1 LSEPVP
7 PLRSAAPPRK
17 GTGPRRRPGRHR
29 RPGRSL
35 REPGGGRPEWGRLR
49 VRPLARLR
57 SLLGPDNAGAR
68 QTLTALGLSTLT
80 SLVAGAALGAITGT
94 LERLPGLLVLVP
106 AAIGMRGNI
115 FGALGSR
122 LSTAI
127 HTGTFGLAR
136 RRDTVVG
143 QNVLAALILTTVTA
157 VAVAAI
163 AKVVAVALGLSA
175 TIPVLDLVVISV
187 VGALLSSV
195 VVLAFTLGLAAGS
208 VRFGWDLDNVNAP
221 LVASVGDVVGLP
233 SLWLATLL
241 IDFGV
246 VSDIFASALL
256 VGSAAALVVALRSRL
271 ELLVRILRE
280 SVPIL
285 CLAGFISVVAG
296 IAIERRLDSFAAL
309 PALLV
314 LLPGHLSTAGAL
326 GGVLAN
332 RLSSKVHLGLVELA
346 VVPGSEARADIAFV
360 ILLAVPVFVL
370 NAAVAEVAAGL
381 IGVASPGFRLLAA
394 ASVAGGL
401 VAVAFAV
408 LIAYYGTMAAV
419 RLGLDPD
426 TYGVPMVTSS
436 IDLVGAFALVL
447 AIVALGIV

>member
-1 LSEPVP
+1 MAVGKN
-7 PLRSAAPPRK
+7 R
-17 GTGPRRRPGRHR
+17 GPMQRRR
-29 RPGRSL
+29 L
-35 REPGGGRPEWGRLR
+35 
-49 VRPLARLR
+49 RPLVRMR
-57 SLLGPDNAGAR
+57 TLLGPDAAGTR

-122 LSTAI
+122 LSTSI
-127 HTGTFGLAR
+127 HTGTFGLSR
-136 RRDTVVG
+136 RSDTVVG
-143 QNVLAALILTTVTA
+143 QNVLAAVVLTTVTG
-157 VAVAAI
+157 VILAAI
-163 AKVVAVALGLSA
+163 AKVVSVALGVSG

-195 VVLAFTLGLAAGS
+195 VVLVFTLGLAAGS
-208 VRFGWDLDNVNAP
+208 VRYGWDLDNVNAP

-241 IDFGV
+241 IGFGAV
-246 VSDIFASALL
+246 TDVLGIVL
-256 VGSAAALVVALRSRL
+256 VAMSVAALAVALRSSL

-285 CLAGFISVVAG
+285 CLAGLISVVAG
-296 IAIERRLDSFAAL
+296 IAIERRLGAFTAL

-332 RLSSKVHLGLVELA
+332 RLSSKIHLG
-346 VVPGSEARADIAFV
+346 VVHVTAMPGREARSDISFV
-360 ILLAVPVFVL
+360 VLLAVPVFAA
-370 NAAVAEVAAGL
+370 NAVVAEAAANL
-381 IGVASPGFRLLAA
+381 IGVASPGLGLLVAASLIGGLLA
-394 ASVAGGL
+394 V
-401 VAVAFAV
+401 VFAV
-408 LIAYYGTMAAV
+408 LIAYYGTLIAV

-436 IDLVGAFALVL
+436 IDLVGAFGLIL
-447 AIVALGIV
+447 AIVALGIGS

>member
-1 LSEPVP
+1 MQQ
-7 PLRSAAPPRK
+7 R
-17 GTGPRRRPGRHR
+17 
-29 RPGRSL
+29 
-35 REPGGGRPEWGRLR
+35 R

-57 SLLGPDNAGAR
+57 ILLGPDAAGTR

-80 SLVAGAALGAITGT
+80 SLAAGAALGAITGT

-122 LSTAI
+122 LSTSI
-127 HTGTFGLAR
+127 HTGTFGLSR
-136 RRDTVVG
+136 RPDTVVG
-143 QNVLAALILTTVTA
+143 QNVLAALTLTTVTA
-157 VAVAAI
+157 VVIAAI
-163 AKVVAVALGLSA
+163 AKVVAVALGVSG
-175 TIPVLDLVVISV
+175 TIAVLDLVVISV

-195 VVLAFTLGLAAGS
+195 VVLVFTLGLAAGS

-241 IDFGV
+241 VGFGV
-246 VSDIFASALL
+246 VTDLIGIVLVVASVAT
-256 VGSAAALVVALRSRL
+256 LVVALRSSL

-280 SVPIL
+280 SIPIL
-285 CLAGFISVVAG
+285 TLAGFISVVAG
-296 IAIERRLDSFAAL
+296 IAIEGRLEAFSAL

-332 RLSSKVHLGLVELA
+332 RLSSKIHLGVVA
-346 VVPGSEARADIAFV
+346 PAAVPGREARADIAFV
-360 ILLAVPVFVL
+360 IVLAAPVFAV
-370 NAAVAEVAAGL
+370 NAAVAEAAARL
-381 IGVASPGFRLLAA
+381 IGVASPGLGL
-394 ASVAGGL
+394 L
-401 VAVAFAV
+401 VAVSLIGGMLAVVVAV
-408 LIAYYGTMAAV
+408 LIAYYGTLVAV
-419 RLGLDPD
+419 NLGLDPD

-436 IDLVGAFALVL
+436 IDLVGAFGLIL
-447 AIVALGIV
+447 AIVALGIA

>member
-1 LSEPVP
+1 MAVGKN
-7 PLRSAAPPRK
+7 R
-17 GTGPRRRPGRHR
+17 GPMQRRR
-29 RPGRSL
+29 L
-35 REPGGGRPEWGRLR
+35 
-49 VRPLARLR
+49 RPLVRMR
-57 SLLGPDNAGAR
+57 TLLGPDAAGTR

-122 LSTAI
+122 LSTSI
-127 HTGTFGLAR
+127 HTGTFGLSR
-136 RRDTVVG
+136 RSDTVVG
-143 QNVLAALILTTVTA
+143 QNVLAAVVLTTVTG
-157 VAVAAI
+157 VILAAI
-163 AKVVAVALGLSA
+163 AKVVSVALGVSG

-195 VVLAFTLGLAAGS
+195 VVLVFTLGLAAGS
-208 VRFGWDLDNVNAP
+208 VRYGWDLDNVNAP

-241 IDFGV
+241 IGFGAV
-246 VSDIFASALL
+246 TDVLGIVL
-256 VGSAAALVVALRSRL
+256 VAMSVAALAVALRSSL

-285 CLAGFISVVAG
+285 CLAGLISVVAG
-296 IAIERRLDSFAAL
+296 IAIERRLGAFTAL

-332 RLSSKVHLGLVELA
+332 RLSSKIHLG
-346 VVPGSEARADIAFV
+346 VVQVTAMPGREARSDISFV
-360 ILLAVPVFVL
+360 VLLAVPVFAA
-370 NAAVAEVAAGL
+370 NAVVAEAAANL
-381 IGVASPGFRLLAA
+381 IGVASPGLGLLVAASLIGGLLA
-394 ASVAGGL
+394 V
-401 VAVAFAV
+401 VFAV
-408 LIAYYGTMAAV
+408 LIAYYGTLIAV

-436 IDLVGAFALVL
+436 IDLVGAFGLIL
-447 AIVALGIV
+447 AIVALGIGS

>member
-1 LSEPVP
+1 M
-7 PLRSAAPPRK
+7 R
-17 GTGPRRRPGRHR
+17 T
-29 RPGRSL
+29 
-35 REPGGGRPEWGRLR
+35 
-49 VRPLARLR
+49 
-57 SLLGPDNAGAR
+57 LLGPDAAGTR

-122 LSTAI
+122 LSTSI
-127 HTGTFGLAR
+127 HTGTFGLSR
-136 RRDTVVG
+136 RSDTVVG
-143 QNVLAALILTTVTA
+143 QNVLAAVVLTTVTG
-157 VAVAAI
+157 VILAAI
-163 AKVVAVALGLSA
+163 AKVVSVALGVSG

-195 VVLAFTLGLAAGS
+195 VVLVFTLGLAAGS
-208 VRFGWDLDNVNAP
+208 VRYGWDLDNVNAP

-241 IDFGV
+241 IGFGAV
-246 VSDIFASALL
+246 TDVLGIVL
-256 VGSAAALVVALRSRL
+256 VAMSVAALAVALRSSL

-285 CLAGFISVVAG
+285 CLAGLISVVAG
-296 IAIERRLDSFAAL
+296 IAIERRLGAFTAL

-332 RLSSKVHLGLVELA
+332 RLSSKIHLG
-346 VVPGSEARADIAFV
+346 VVQVTAMPGREARSDISFV
-360 ILLAVPVFVL
+360 VLLAVPVFAA
-370 NAAVAEVAAGL
+370 NAVVAEAAANL
-381 IGVASPGFRLLAA
+381 IGVASPGLGL
-394 ASVAGGL
+394 L
-401 VAVAFAV
+401 VAVSLIGGLLAVVFAV
-408 LIAYYGTMAAV
+408 LIAYYGTLIAV

-436 IDLVGAFALVL
+436 IDLVGAFGLIL
-447 AIVALGIV
+447 AIVALGIGS

>member
-1 LSEPVP
+1 M
-7 PLRSAAPPRK
+7 R
-17 GTGPRRRPGRHR
+17 T
-29 RPGRSL
+29 
-35 REPGGGRPEWGRLR
+35 
-49 VRPLARLR
+49 
-57 SLLGPDNAGAR
+57 LLGPDAAGTR

-122 LSTAI
+122 LSTSI
-127 HTGTFGLAR
+127 HTGTFGLSR
-136 RRDTVVG
+136 RSDTVVG
-143 QNVLAALILTTVTA
+143 QNVLAAVVLTTVTG
-157 VAVAAI
+157 VILAAI
-163 AKVVAVALGLSA
+163 AKVVSVALGVSG

-195 VVLAFTLGLAAGS
+195 VVLVFTLGLAAGS
-208 VRFGWDLDNVNAP
+208 VRYGWDLDNVNAP

-241 IDFGV
+241 IGFGAV
-246 VSDIFASALL
+246 TDVLGIVL
-256 VGSAAALVVALRSRL
+256 VAMSVAALAVALRSSL

-285 CLAGFISVVAG
+285 CLAGLISVVAG
-296 IAIERRLDSFAAL
+296 IAIERRLGAFTAL

-332 RLSSKVHLGLVELA
+332 RLSSKIHLG
-346 VVPGSEARADIAFV
+346 VVQVTAMPGREARSDISFV
-360 ILLAVPVFVL
+360 VLLAVPVFAA
-370 NAAVAEVAAGL
+370 NAVVAEAAANL
-381 IGVASPGFRLLAA
+381 IGVASPGLGLLVAASLIGGLLA
-394 ASVAGGL
+394 V
-401 VAVAFAV
+401 VFAV
-408 LIAYYGTMAAV
+408 LIAYYGTLIAV

-436 IDLVGAFALVL
+436 IDLVGAFGLIL
-447 AIVALGIV
+447 AIVALGIGS

>member
-1 LSEPVP
+1 M
-7 PLRSAAPPRK
+7 RA
-17 GTGPRRRPGRHR
+17 
-29 RPGRSL
+29 
-35 REPGGGRPEWGRLR
+35 
-49 VRPLARLR
+49 
-57 SLLGPDNAGAR
+57 LLGPDAAGTR

-122 LSTAI
+122 LSTSI
-127 HTGTFGLAR
+127 HTGTFGLSR
-136 RRDTVVG
+136 RPDTVVG
-143 QNVLAALILTTVTA
+143 QNVLAAVVLTTVTA
-157 VAVAAI
+157 VIIAAI
-163 AKVVAVALGLSA
+163 AKVVSVALGVSA

-195 VVLAFTLGLAAGS
+195 VVLAFTLSLAAGS
-208 VRFGWDLDNVNAP
+208 VRYGWDLDNVNAP

-241 IDFGV
+241 IGFGLVTDVLGV
-246 VSDIFASALL
+246 VL
-256 VGSAAALVVALRSRL
+256 VLTSAAALVVALRSSL
-271 ELLVRILRE
+271 ELLARILRE

-285 CLAGFISVVAG
+285 CLAGLISVVAG
-296 IAIERRLDSFAAL
+296 IAIERRLGAFSAL

-332 RLSSKVHLGLVELA
+332 RLSSKIHLGVVQVA
-346 VVPGSEARADIAFV
+346 AVPGREARADITFV
-360 ILLAVPVFVL
+360 IVLAVPVFAA
-370 NAAVAEVAAGL
+370 NAVVAEAAASL
-381 IGVASPGFRLLAA
+381 IGVASPGLGLLVAASLMGGLLA
-394 ASVAGGL
+394 V
-401 VAVAFAV
+401 VFAV
-408 LIAYYGTMAAV
+408 LIAYYGTLVAV

-436 IDLVGAFALVL
+436 IDLVGAFGLIL
-447 AIVALGIV
+447 AIVALGIGA

>member
-1 LSEPVP
+1 MQ
-7 PLRSAAPPRK
+7 
-17 GTGPRRRPGRHR
+17 RRRL
-29 RPGRSL
+29 RPL
-35 REPGGGRPEWGRLR
+35 TRLR
-49 VRPLARLR
+49 A
-57 SLLGPDNAGAR
+57 LLGPDAADTR

-80 SLVAGAALGAITGT
+80 SLAAGAALGAITGT

-122 LSTAI
+122 LSTSI
-127 HTGTFGLAR
+127 HTGTFGLSR
-136 RRDTVVG
+136 RPDTVVG
-143 QNVLAALILTTVTA
+143 QNVLAALALTTVTA
-157 VAVAAI
+157 VAIAAI
-163 AKVVAVALGLSA
+163 AKVVAVALGVSG

-187 VGALLSSV
+187 VGAILSSV
-195 VVLAFTLGLAAGS
+195 VVLVFTLGLAAGS

-241 IDFGV
+241 VGFGV
-246 VSDIFASALL
+246 VTDLIGIVLVMASVAVL
-256 VGSAAALVVALRSRL
+256 VIALRSSL

-280 SVPIL
+280 SIPIL

-296 IAIERRLDSFAAL
+296 IAIEGRLEAFTAL

-332 RLSSKVHLGLVELA
+332 RLSSKIHLGVVEA
-346 VVPGSEARADIAFV
+346 AAVPGREARADIAFV
-360 ILLAVPVFVL
+360 VLLAAPVFAV
-370 NAAVAEVAAGL
+370 NAAVAEAAARL
-381 IGVASPGFRLLAA
+381 IGVASPGLGLLVA
-394 ASVAGGL
+394 ASLIGGML
-401 VAVAFAV
+401 AVAVAV
-408 LIAYYGTMAAV
+408 LIAYYGTLVAV

-436 IDLVGAFALVL
+436 IDLVGAFGLIL
-447 AIVALGIV
+447 AIVALGIG

>member
-1 LSEPVP
+1 MQ
-7 PLRSAAPPRK
+7 
-17 GTGPRRRPGRHR
+17 RRR
-29 RPGRSL
+29 L
-35 REPGGGRPEWGRLR
+35 
-49 VRPLARLR
+49 RPLVRMR
-57 SLLGPDNAGAR
+57 TLLGPDAAGTR

-122 LSTAI
+122 LSTSI
-127 HTGTFGLAR
+127 HTGTFGLSR
-136 RRDTVVG
+136 RSDTVVG
-143 QNVLAALILTTVTA
+143 QNVLAAVVLTTVTG
-157 VAVAAI
+157 VILAAI
-163 AKVVAVALGLSA
+163 AKVVSVALGVSG

-195 VVLAFTLGLAAGS
+195 VVLVFTLGLAAGS
-208 VRFGWDLDNVNAP
+208 VRYGWDLDNVNAP

-241 IDFGV
+241 IGFGAV
-246 VSDIFASALL
+246 TDVLGIVL
-256 VGSAAALVVALRSRL
+256 VAMSVAALVVALRSSL

-285 CLAGFISVVAG
+285 CLAGLISVVAG
-296 IAIERRLDSFAAL
+296 IAIERRLGAFTAL

-332 RLSSKVHLGLVELA
+332 RLSSKIHLG
-346 VVPGSEARADIAFV
+346 VVQVTAMPGREARSDISFV
-360 ILLAVPVFVL
+360 VLLAVPVFAA
-370 NAAVAEVAAGL
+370 NAVVAEAAANL
-381 IGVASPGFRLLAA
+381 IGVASPGLGLLVA
-394 ASVAGGL
+394 ASLIGGL
-401 VAVAFAV
+401 MAVVFAV
-408 LIAYYGTMAAV
+408 LIAYYGTLIAV

-436 IDLVGAFALVL
+436 IDLVGAFGLIL
-447 AIVALGIV
+447 AIVALGIGS